1 MFENP
6 EMAVAELPAA
16 DGVEWQALDRRFVP
30 RQQVRGL
37 LNALALAAAA
47 LVFQLLRQRLET
59 QFPPWTAWAA
69 WAVVAIVAL
78 NALLWPLVS
87 VPKKGYALRDRD
99 IVYRSGVLWRS
110 VTAVP
115 FNRVQHVETAS
126 TPLDR
131 RFGLATLQL
140 YTAGSSGGDLV
151 IHGLPAAAAERM
163 RVFVLRRAAD
173 AIEHD

>member
-6 EMAVAELPAA
+6 EIALESLPRA
-16 DGVEWQALDRRFVP
+16 DDVEWQPLDGRYVH

-37 LNALALAAAA
+37 MNVAVLTVAAV
-47 LVFQLLRQRLET
+47 VFQFLRQRLGSDL
-59 QFPPWTAWAA
+59 PAWAP
-69 WAVVAIVAL
+69 WLIVVAVAAAFL
-78 NALLWPLVS
+78 AWPVIS
-87 VPKKGYALRDRD
+87 VPKKGFALRDKD
-99 IVYRSGVLWRS
+99 LVYRSGVLWRS

-131 RFGLATLQL
+131 RFGLASLQL
-140 YTAGSSGGDLV
+140 YTAGSSGGDLK
-151 IHGLPAAAAERM
+151 IDGLPEDAAERM

-173 AIEHD
+173 AIEND

>member
-6 EMAVAELPAA
+6 EIALESLPRA
-16 DGVEWQALDRRFVP
+16 DDVEWQPLDGRYVH

-37 LNALALAAAA
+37 MNVAVLTVAAV
-47 LVFQLLRQRLET
+47 VFQFLRQRLGSDL
-59 QFPPWTAWAA
+59 PAWAP
-69 WAVVAIVAL
+69 WLIVVAVAAAFL
-78 NALLWPLVS
+78 AWPVIS
-87 VPKKGYALRDRD
+87 VPKKGFALRDKD
-99 IVYRSGVLWRS
+99 LVYRSGVLWRS

-131 RFGLATLQL
+131 RFGLASLQL
-140 YTAGSSGGDLV
+140 YTAGSSGGDLK
-151 IHGLPAAAAERM
+151 IDGLPADAAERM

-173 AIEHD
+173 AIEND